1 MLSREGD
8 VGAYDL
14 IVESC
19 WFFSVSSHFAR
30 DARSQEPK
38 TVNDV

>member
-1 MLSREGD
+1 VLSREGD

-19 WFFSVSSHFAR
+19 WFFLSLHTLLAMHGHR
-30 DARSQEPK
+30 NLKQ
-38 TVNDV
+38 